1 MDHQRR
7 LSRLLETDWYSPR
20 RLLGSPTD
28 FDFQGD
34 RFIPNRSLMNLDQA
48 HGLLT
53 NTTKEFR
60 NPNFN
65 DAYRQKVAENL
76 NLDSEGKPFRMLVF
90 RGSPKSRRKS
100 YRLID
105 ELRRED
111 AEALRNS
118 TEQIQCRRL
127 LPKKEARILDAPN
140 LRNDYY
146 SNMMDW
152 GRNNILAIALG
163 LELYL
168 WKQENGEVQKL
179 LKVSGE
185 DDFPTSISWSQDA
198 KTLAVGY
205 MASKLQL
212 WDAETSKLIR
222 NLEGHDKRVATA
234 SWNHWNGHILTSGS
248 QDKSIINHDI
258 RVSNNVTSRINAHTA
273 EVCGLKWSNEG
284 NLLASGG
291 DDNLVHVWDH
301 SKMSSSK
308 CLHRFRDHRA
318 AVKALAW
325 CPYQFNVLASGG
337 GTQDGCIKI
346 WNICGLEWNRHHKEL
361 LSGHGFSSSGD
372 GQKLCLWKYPHMTKW
387 GELQHQTSRIL
398 ELSQSPDGLT
408 VVSAAADETLRFW
421 EAFGPSGGGDFVSH
435 LDGLLSLKVSPIR

>member
-1 MDHQRR
+1 MDHQSR

-28 FDFQGD
+28 FDFQ
-34 RFIPNRSLMNLDQA
+34 
-48 HGLLT
+48 
-53 NTTKEFR
+53 
-60 NPNFN
+60 

-118 TEQIQCRRL
+118 TEQIQRRRQ

-179 LKVSGE
+179 LKVTGE

-248 QDKSIINHDI
+248 QDKSIINHDV

-346 WNICGLEWNRHHKEL
+346 WNVQKEWNRHHKEI

-421 EAFGPSGGGDFVSH
+421 EAFGPSGSGDFVSH
-435 LDGLLSLKVSPIR
+435 LDGLLSLKADWLVNSRLLVKGTAVASRL